1 MRGYIS
7 LKSYNKDGNLG
18 INLKVFETIA
28 YQTLNDI
35 KGIKKR
41 NQSDEKIKPS
51 VQASIKNNKVS
62 FKFNLLLEKDVSKE
76 IVKDEVSKVLNY
88 NLLNYLEAVPYGI
101 SFTFLKEES
110 KK

>member
-35 KGIKKR
+35 KGI
-41 NQSDEKIKPS
+41 I
-51 VQASIKNNKVS
+51 AIISI
-62 FKFNLLLEKDVSKE
+62 FC
-76 IVKDEVSKVLNY
+76 
-88 NLLNYLEAVPYGI
+88 AAA
-101 SFTFLKEES
+101 
-110 KK
+110 